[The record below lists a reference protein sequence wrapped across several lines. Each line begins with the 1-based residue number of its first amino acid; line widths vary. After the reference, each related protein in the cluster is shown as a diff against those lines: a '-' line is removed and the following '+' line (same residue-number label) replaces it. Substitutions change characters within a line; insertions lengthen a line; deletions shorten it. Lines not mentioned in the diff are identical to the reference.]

1 MKNMKVRV
9 PMYFIGLFIMTIG
22 RRKLIQKR
30 TGLSANP
37 VRYFF
42 VVIFTYFYFFTNQSD
57 LVHSEF
63 LHDLAH
69 FGRRSFGVGVGDD
82 V

>member
-1 MKNMKVRV
+1 MKVRV

-22 RRKLIQKR
+22 SRKLIQKR

-42 VVIFTYFYFFTNQSD
+42 VEFTYFFIN
-57 LVHSEF
+57 
-63 LHDLAH
+63 
-69 FGRRSFGVGVGDD
+69 
-82 V
+82 

>member
-30 TGLSANP
+30 TELSANP
-37 VRYFF
+37 VRYFLPSYLL
-42 VVIFTYFYFFTNQSD
+42 IFTLKHIYSLTYFIMS
-57 LVHSEF
+57 S
-63 LHDLAH
+63 
-69 FGRRSFGVGVGDD
+69 
-82 V
+82 

>member
-9 PMYFIGLFIMTIG
+9 PIYFIGLFIMTIG
-22 RRKLIQKR
+22 RRKLIPKR

-37 VRYFF
+37 VRYFLLLYLL
-42 VVIFTYFYFFTNQSD
+42 IFTNQSN
-57 LVHSEF
+57 LAHSEF

-69 FGRRSFGVGVGDD
+69 FGRRSFRVGVGDD

>member
-1 MKNMKVRV
+1 MKNMKLRV

-22 RRKLIQKR
+22 SRKQIQKR

-42 VVIFTYFYFFTNQSD
+42 VLYLLIFYFFYKLKQSCR
-57 LVHSEF
+57 LRIS
-63 LHDLAH
+63 
-69 FGRRSFGVGVGDD
+69 S
-82 V
+82 